1 MPAAVSVY
9 AYLGARVFRVSERE
23 APAVRQALDMTAS
36 IMGRRPPAVSRRGLV
51 QSASAAV
58 PVADR

>member
-1 MPAAVSVY
+1 VPAAVSVY